1 MKNSQITK
9 NEFYFAGTI
18 IICMIKEEHDKFFKN
33 CPLTSYAIIF
43 GPRTFFSIIKLAFS
57 GKHEFYSFYNDIIF
71 KDSIFFKKTQSS
83 IKIDVIVVKKYIICL
98 LRFYWKVCKIKMKK
112 KVCVVMAIIIEYAW
126 TCLNKQGS
134 EYALGLKYVKI
145 LNMMNFLVWQGSQSV
160 SVKQFTEYVLTEF
173 WIYLGF

>member
-33 CPLTSYAIIF
+33 CQLTSYAIIF
-43 GPRTFFSIIKLAFS
+43 GPRTLFSIIKLAFS

-83 IKIDVIVVKKYIICL
+83 IKIDVIVVKKYMP
-98 LRFYWKVCKIKMKK
+98 F
-112 KVCVVMAIIIEYAW
+112 
-126 TCLNKQGS
+126 
-134 EYALGLKYVKI
+134 KI
-145 LNMMNFLVWQGSQSV
+145 LLKSM
-160 SVKQFTEYVLTEF
+160 
-173 WIYLGF
+173 